1 MIARPLPPLAR
12 LRSEAYNERMAWP
25 PYHLMQ
31 RDYLAE
37 AQEKY
42 KRLERLYHVGAR
54 QAWDGKEVLA
64 SLLQKHGGIKIADDK
79 KRALAEIF
87 STILWGELAAWSIS
101 ADLALQLED
110 TEAKMAATSQVFDE
124 ARHFYVMRD
133 YLLALG
139 VEIPKLDGYT
149 SAVLRELLDTHRLVD
164 KLLGMQLIV
173 ESIAVTLF
181 RSVAQANVEPVLS
194 ELMPYFERDEARHVG
209 LGVLYLPKLLA
220 RLNRFEAARLKLVQL
235 KIATLIGWGT
245 HLKKPFF
252 ETLGIDNND
261 GFRRGMRLQRDVFK
275 GMRSED
281 GEEPPGVLVGDAR
294 LDTLNDWAIDLFF
307 PRFGAHQPRWQKT
320 IIGVVDGLSRVGDR
334 ALKMAS

>member
-1 MIARPLPPLAR
+1 
-12 LRSEAYNERMAWP
+12 MAWP
-25 PYHLMQ
+25 PYHLMR

-37 AQEKY
+37 AEHKY
-42 KRLERLYHVGAR
+42 AKLERLYHVGAR
-54 QAWDGKEVLA
+54 NAWDGKKVLA
-64 SLLQKHGGIKIADDK
+64 DLLAKHGGIRLDAHK

-133 YLLALG
+133 YLLALD
-139 VEIPKLDGYT
+139 VEIPPLDGYT
-149 SAVLRELLDTHRLVD
+149 HTVLTELLDTERLVD

-181 RSVAQANVEPVLS
+181 RGVAQAGVEPVLS

-220 RLNRFEAARLKLVQL
+220 GLGRIEAARLKLLQL
-235 KIATLIGWGT
+235 KIVTLIGWGT
-245 HLKKPFF
+245 HLKKRHF

-261 GFRRGMRLQRDVFK
+261 GFRRGFRLNREVLR
-275 GMRSED
+275 GMRSQEGED
-281 GEEPPGVLVGDAR
+281 PPGVLVGDAR
-294 LDTLNDWAIDLFF
+294 LDKINDWAIDLFF
-307 PRFGAHQPRWQKT
+307 PRMGATVPGWQRT
-320 IIGVVDGLSRVGDR
+320 VINLVDELSRVGDR
-334 ALKMAS
+334 ALRMAA

>member
-1 MIARPLPPLAR
+1 
-12 LRSEAYNERMAWP
+12 MAWP
-25 PYHLMQ
+25 PYHLMK

-37 AQEKY
+37 AQAKY
-42 KRLERLYHVGAR
+42 NKLERLYHVGAK
-54 QAWDGKEVLA
+54 QAWDGKQVLNG
-64 SLLQKHGGIKIADDK
+64 LLEKHGGVKLAPEK

-133 YLLALG
+133 YLLALD
-139 VEIPKLDGYT
+139 VDVPKLDGYT
-149 SAVLRELLDTHRLVD
+149 SAVLRELLDTRRLVD

-181 RSVAQANVEPVLS
+181 RSVAQAHVEPVLS

-245 HLKKPFF
+245 HLKKPHF

-261 GFRRGMRLQRDVFK
+261 GFRRGMRLQREVFK
-275 GMRSED
+275 GMRSD
-281 GEEPPGVLVGDAR
+281 AGDEPPGVLVGDER
-294 LDTLNDWAIDLFF
+294 LDKVNEWAIDLFF
-307 PRFGAHQPRWQKT
+307 PRMGANVPGWQRA

-334 ALKMAS
+334 ALKVAA

>member
-1 MIARPLPPLAR
+1 
-12 LRSEAYNERMAWP
+12 MAWP

-42 KRLERLYHVGAR
+42 SRLERLYHVGAK
-54 QAWDGKEVLA
+54 QAWDGKQVLA
-64 SLLQKHGGIKIADDK
+64 DLLKKHGGVQLAPEK

-133 YLLALG
+133 YLLALD
-139 VEIPKLDGYT
+139 VEMPKLDGYT
-149 SAVLRELLDTHRLVD
+149 HAVLRELLDAKRLVD

-209 LGVLYLPKLLA
+209 LGVLYLPKLLG

-235 KIATLIGWGT
+235 KIATLIGWGS
-245 HLKKPFF
+245 HLKKPHF

-261 GFRRGMRLQRDVFK
+261 GFRRGMRLQREVFK
-275 GMRSED
+275 GMRSEAGD
-281 GEEPPGVLVGDAR
+281 EPPGVLVGDVR
-294 LDTLNDWAIDLFF
+294 LDVVNDWAIDLFF
-307 PRFGAHQPRWQKT
+307 PRMGAAVPGWQRA

-334 ALKMAS
+334 ALKLAA

>member
-1 MIARPLPPLAR
+1 
-12 LRSEAYNERMAWP
+12 MAWP
-25 PYHLMQ
+25 PYHLMR

-37 AQEKY
+37 AEK
-42 KRLERLYHVGAR
+42 KFAKLERLYHVGAR
-54 QAWDGKEVLA
+54 QAWDGKQVLGD
-64 SLLQKHGGIKIADDK
+64 LLKKHGGVRLAPDK

-133 YLLALG
+133 YLLALDS
-139 VEIPKLDGYT
+139 EIPPLDGYT
-149 SAVLRELLDTHRLVD
+149 HTILVELLETDRLVD

-173 ESIAVTLF
+173 ESVAVTLF
-181 RSVAQANVEPVLS
+181 RSVAKAGVEPVLS

-220 RLNRFEAARLKLVQL
+220 TLGPIEATRLKLQQL
-235 KIATLIGWGT
+235 KIVTLIGWGT
-245 HLKKPFF
+245 HLKKRHF

-261 GFRRGMRLQRDVFK
+261 GFRRGFRLNREVLM
-275 GMRSED
+275 GMRSAEGED
-281 GEEPPGVLVGDAR
+281 PPGVLVGDPR
-294 LDTLNDWAIDLFF
+294 LDVVNDWAIDLFF
-307 PRFGAHQPRWQKT
+307 PRLGADVPRWQRAV
-320 IIGVVDGLSRVGDR
+320 IGVVDNLSRVGDR
-334 ALKMAS
+334 ALRLAA